1 MLGHVDVSTTM
12 NIYVDAMNDMKK
24 KEMAAYSKYITKPE
38 DVDNMTV
45 ADLNRITMMKM
56 GFINP

>member
-1 MLGHVDVSTTM
+1 
-12 NIYVDAMNDMKK
+12 MKK